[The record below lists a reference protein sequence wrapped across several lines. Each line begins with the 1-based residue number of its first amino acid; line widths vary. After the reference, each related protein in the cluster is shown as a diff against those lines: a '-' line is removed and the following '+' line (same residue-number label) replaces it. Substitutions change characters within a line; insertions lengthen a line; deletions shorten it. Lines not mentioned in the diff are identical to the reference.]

1 MNQMYHYATVS
12 KALDELNENGSPMIL
27 TCMNRILQ
35 NPQKYEIKHIYR
47 YEGNTDPEMKQSFM
61 VSNPNQEKGVV
72 AGFAANS
79 ISDAA
84 QVLINISIK
93 NRIKKN
99 RISNAA
105 ILVVVF
111 ITLKRTDKILWKK
124 ISLCYS
130 IKGFRRIKRKR
141 IYL

>member
-12 KALDELNENGSPMIL
+12 KALDELNENGFTYDFNLHEQDIAK
-27 TCMNRILQ
+27 

-47 YEGNTDPEMKQSFM
+47 YEGNTDPGDEAVVYGIQSK
-61 VSNPNQEKGVV
+61 SGKKGVFV

-93 NRIKKN
+93 NRIK
-99 RISNAA
+99 
-105 ILVVVF
+105 
-111 ITLKRTDKILWKK
+111 
-124 ISLCYS
+124 
-130 IKGFRRIKRKR
+130 
-141 IYL
+141 